1 MSAPVSSQS
10 MSAFAQTSSACVKC
24 GKCIPGC
31 TIYRISGDETRSP
44 RGFIDLLG
52 AYQRGEL
59 ALDKN
64 AKDIFESCFLCT
76 HCVSVCPSSL
86 PTDELIE
93 SVRADIAKTF
103 GIAWY
108 KRAFFSLLAHRKT
121 MNFVSSCGA
130 LFAPLLFRAH
140 AGGMR
145 ARLPLPFVKNRVLP
159 SSAKISFL
167 QKFPETIPPD
177 SPAENPRRVAIFI
190 GCLSNYNY
198 VQVGESLLTI
208 LNKLGIEAFL
218 AKGQSCCGAP
228 AHFTGDRDTVRTLI
242 ERNVAYFE
250 TIIDSLEAVLVPE
263 ATCAAMI
270 MHDWERFAKEDA
282 ALCERIRR
290 LTPKFAMASVWL
302 QTQTQ
307 LPQLLAACAPKQV
320 HVTYHDPC
328 HARKVLGVFKEP
340 RALLAQNY
348 ALKEMADSNAC
359 CGFGGI
365 TIQTERFA
373 LAQKVGAKKA
383 QMIAQTGAE
392 VVSAECNACRMQLVN
407 AMHAHDVDVRF
418 AHPLELIAEAL
429 RGQHDG

>member
-1 MSAPVSSQS
+1 MNAP
-10 MSAFAQTSSACVKC
+10 MSAFQQVSNACVKC

-59 ALDKN
+59 TLDKN

-93 SVRADIAKTF
+93 AVRADIAKTF
-103 GIAWY
+103 GITWY
-108 KRAFFSLLAHRKT
+108 KRAFFSLLSHRKT
-121 MNFVSSCGA
+121 MNFVSACGA
-130 LFAPLLFRAH
+130 FFAPLLFRTSAD
-140 AGGMR
+140 GMV
-145 ARLPLPFVKNRVLP
+145 ARLPLPFVQDRVLP
-159 SSAKISFL
+159 SSAKKSFL
-167 QKFPETIPPD
+167 QKFPETIPPTR
-177 SPAENPRRVAIFI
+177 PTENPRRVAIFI

-198 VQVGESLLTI
+198 VQVGESLLMI
-208 LNKLGIEAFL
+208 LGKLGIEAFL

-228 AHFTGDRDTVRTLI
+228 AHFTGDKDTVRTLI
-242 ERNVAYFE
+242 ERNVTYFE

-270 MHDWERFAKEDA
+270 VHDWQRFAKDDA
-282 ALCERIRR
+282 PLQARIQK
-290 LTPKFAMASVWL
+290 LTSKFMMASVWL

-307 LPQLLAACAPKQV
+307 LPQILAQCAPKQQRI
-320 HVTYHDPC
+320 TYHDPC
-328 HARKVLGVFKEP
+328 HARKVLGVFQEP

-373 LAQKVGAKKA
+373 LAQKVGKSKA

-392 VVSAECNACRMQLVN
+392 IVSAECNACRMQLVN
-407 AMHAHDVDVRF
+407 AMHEQGVAVRF

-429 RGQHDG
+429 RGSEEHNG

>member
-1 MSAPVSSQS
+1 MSAQS
-10 MSAFAQTSSACVKC
+10 MSAFQQNSSACVKC

-59 ALDKN
+59 TLDKN

-93 SVRADIAKTF
+93 SVRADIAKSF
-103 GIAWY
+103 GITWY

-121 MNFVSSCGA
+121 MDFVSSCGA

-140 AGGMR
+140 AGGML

-159 SSAKISFL
+159 SSAKLSFL
-167 QKFPETIPPD
+167 QKFPETILPD
-177 SPAENPRRVAIFI
+177 TPAENPRRVAIFI

-198 VQVGESLLTI
+198 VQVGESLLEI

-228 AHFTGDRDTVRTLI
+228 AHFTGDTNTVRMLI

-270 MHDWERFAKEDA
+270 VHDWQRFAKDDA
-282 ALCERIRR
+282 ALCARIQR
-290 LTPKFAMASVWL
+290 LTSKFMMASAWL
-302 QTQTQ
+302 QTRTH
-307 LPQLLAACAPKQV
+307 LPQLLAACAPKQPR
-320 HVTYHDPC
+320 VTYHDPC
-328 HARKVLGVFKEP
+328 HARKVLDVFKEP

-348 ALKEMADSNAC
+348 ALTEMSDSNAC
-359 CGFGGI
+359 CGFGGV

-407 AMHAHDVDVRF
+407 AMHEHNVNVRF

-429 RGQHDG
+429 RG

>member
-1 MSAPVSSQS
+1 MNAP
-10 MSAFAQTSSACVKC
+10 MSAFQQVSNACVKC

-59 ALDKN
+59 TLDKN

-93 SVRADIAKTF
+93 AVRADIAKTF
-103 GIAWY
+103 GITWY
-108 KRAFFSLLAHRKT
+108 KRAFFSLLSHRKT
-121 MNFVSSCGA
+121 MNFVSACGA
-130 LFAPLLFRAH
+130 FFAPLLFRTRAD
-140 AGGMR
+140 GMV

-159 SSAKISFL
+159 SSAKRSFL
-167 QKFPETIPPD
+167 QKFPETIPPTH
-177 SPAENPRRVAIFI
+177 PTKNPRRVAIFI

-198 VQVGESLLTI
+198 VQVGESLLAI
-208 LNKLGIEAFL
+208 LDKLGIEAFL

-228 AHFTGDRDTVRTLI
+228 AHFTGDKDTVRTLI
-242 ERNVAYFE
+242 ERNVTYFE
-250 TIIDSLEAVLVPE
+250 TIIDSFEAVLVPE

-270 MHDWERFAKEDA
+270 VHDWQRFAKDDA
-282 ALCERIRR
+282 PLQARIQK
-290 LTPKFAMASVWL
+290 LTPKFMMASVWL

-307 LPQLLAACAPKQV
+307 LPQILAKCTSKQQRI
-320 HVTYHDPC
+320 TYHDPC
-328 HARKVLGVFKEP
+328 HARKVLGVFQEP

-373 LAQKVGAKKA
+373 LAQKVGKNKA

-392 VVSAECNACRMQLVN
+392 IVSAECNACRMQLVN
-407 AMHAHDVDVRF
+407 AMHEQGVAVRF

-429 RGQHDG
+429 RGSEEHNG